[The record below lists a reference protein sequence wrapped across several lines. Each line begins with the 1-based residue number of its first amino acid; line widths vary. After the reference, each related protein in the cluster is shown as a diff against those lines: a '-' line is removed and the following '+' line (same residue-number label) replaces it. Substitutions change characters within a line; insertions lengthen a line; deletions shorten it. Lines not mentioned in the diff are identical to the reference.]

1 MAKVLVTGG
10 AGYVG
15 SHVCKALAVA
25 GHTPITYDNLFRGH
39 RSAVKWGPLEVG
51 DLLDLDRL
59 SQVVEK
65 YKPDSVLHFAA
76 LALVAES
83 VENPDLYFRNN
94 VEGSRNLLDT
104 MKLAGIKKLVFSSTC
119 AIYGI
124 PDTIPILET
133 EPAKPISPYGESKL
147 QVEHMLAERAA
158 SDGLSS
164 HALRYFNAAGADPDC
179 EIGEEHDPEPH
190 LIPNVLAAAA
200 GTSRLTVHGDQYQTI
215 DGTCVRD
222 YIHVN
227 DLASAHILALDA
239 IGESAGTVCT
249 NLGTGAGYSV
259 LQIIEAAERIT
270 GMTVSYDVGA
280 PRPGDPASLI
290 ADAARAETLLNW
302 KPVRSDIDTIVSD
315 AWNWIQSS
323 QTDSLPD

>member
-15 SHVCKALAVA
+15 SHVCKALAAA
-25 GHTPITYDNLFRGH
+25 GHIPITYDNLFRGH

-51 DLLDLDRL
+51 DLLDPDQL
-59 SQVVEK
+59 SQVIHK
-65 YKPDSVLHFAA
+65 HSPDSVMHFAA

-83 VENPDLYFRNN
+83 VENPELYFRNN
-94 VEGSRNLLDT
+94 VEGSRNLLDA
-104 MKLAGIKKLVFSSTC
+104 MKFAGIKKLVFSSTC
-119 AIYGI
+119 AIYGVPDKI
-124 PDTIPILET
+124 PVSES
-133 EPAKPISPYGESKL
+133 ESAKPISPYGESKL
-147 QVEHMLAERAA
+147 QVERMLAERAT

-164 HALRYFNAAGADPDC
+164 YALRYFNAAGADPDC

-200 GTSRLTVHGDQYQTI
+200 GGSRLTVHGNKYPTE

-227 DLASAHILALDA
+227 DLASAHLMALGA
-239 IGESAGTVCT
+239 IGDAAGTVCT

-259 LQIIEAAERIT
+259 LQIIKAAERVT
-270 GMTVSYDVGA
+270 GKTISYDVGEA
-280 PRPGDPASLI
+280 RPGDPAQLI
-290 ADAARAETLLNW
+290 ADATQAQTLLRW
-302 KPVRSDIDTIVSD
+302 KPRRSDIDTIVSD
-315 AWNWIQSS
+315 AWKWMATKQSLVS
-323 QTDSLPD
+323 